1 MEVMD
6 FAEELIIS
14 SFLNSC
20 IVSPN
25 DKKLTTVGG
34 GSGRNGK
41 FVGVSGKR
49 IHYFTHTRQTLAYR
63 VTL

>member
-1 MEVMD
+1 MD

-25 DKKLTTVGG
+25 DKKLTTVPPFWQPILGG
-34 GSGRNGK
+34 PSALGRPQIKKG
-41 FVGVSGKR
+41 
-49 IHYFTHTRQTLAYR
+49 H
-63 VTL
+63 

>member
-25 DKKLTTVGG
+25 DKKLTTVPP
-34 GSGRNGK
+34 SRLAKFGK
-41 FVGVSGKR
+41 NVILANSFFVIFAFTKR
-49 IHYFTHTRQTLAYR
+49 SL
-63 VTL
+63 

>member
-25 DKKLTTVGG
+25 DKKLTTVAPGANIMK
-34 GSGRNGK
+34 S
-41 FVGVSGKR
+41 
-49 IHYFTHTRQTLAYR
+49 FTAVIYECS
-63 VTL
+63 